1 MSAMSPEQLLGRL
14 AKGKP
19 IPGILLLGNE
29 SYLRELCRRKIS
41 DAYVAEGVRDWG
53 ITQYSADGDSIS
65 AILGQAQTLPMLAP
79 QQVIF
84 VRDVEAW
91 ERLGDDS
98 RDSLLKQ
105 LSEYLDNPAPFS
117 VLVFEAGALDQRMRL
132 AKMFAEKTVVVA
144 VALSEKTE
152 ERVRLAAPLAFEMAR
167 ELGVELDHEAAGE
180 LAEIL
185 NGELAA
191 IRTELEKLATY
202 AGERRRITREDI
214 ELLVVSA
221 RKYSVW
227 ELTDMLAS
235 RQPSVALEFLDSLL
249 REGEQAPALLG
260 ALAWM
265 YRKLLE
271 AQELPPGIFG
281 GQAAGRLHMQSKTAE
296 MAIRQS
302 RKFPRTQL
310 TAGLAAL
317 YEADSRLKSGGA
329 SQRAV
334 MEFLVAQLA
343 SAAPK

>member
-1 MSAMSPEQLLGRL
+1 MSTMSPEQLLGRL

-202 AGERRRITREDI
+202 AGERRKITREDI

-249 REGEQAPALLG
+249 REGEQAPALLV